1 MPNAVD
7 VLNGVADLLAKL
19 LFVKL
24 HLYGH
29 RKDTHTRVK
38 YHRDRVRRSLVTTEW
53 L

>member
-1 MPNAVD
+1 MD

-29 RKDTHTRVK
+29 RKDTHT
-38 YHRDRVRRSLVTTEW
+38 HALNTTEIE
-53 L
+53 LEGPL